1 MGTGTLTP
9 CRSFP
14 SIPSQPCLRT
24 CADTHGP
31 SPSRSTHRHHR
42 GQISTN
48 FPQLGA
54 LGTDPPVCLSGSQ
67 LPRCPSR
74 PLRLRARLHGEWEK
88 DSGGGGGEKNLY
100 PPPPPP
106 PKPSPGGIP
115 VPGVCAPRGGTGRG
129 GVEPRGRGFVGRSL
143 GRGGAGRPNPVRQAA
158 EKCHDSTHGRGGEE
172 GP

>member
-88 DSGGGGGEKNLY
+88 DSGGGGEKKTST
-100 PPPPPP
+100 PPPPHPLN
-106 PKPSPGGIP
+106 P
-115 VPGVCAPRGGTGRG
+115 VPGVSPFPVCALRGAG
-129 GVEPRGRGFVGRSL
+129 L
-143 GRGGAGRPNPVRQAA
+143 GGAGWSQ
-158 EKCHDSTHGRGGEE
+158 GGVASW
-172 GP
+172 GGA